1 MRHCGNLTPM
11 WAISRVQAFQTC
23 EAAVTIHS
31 YMWES
36 ADISWALISNINKS
50 YEMRKSN
57 DGQEKL
63 NLFLTQEIFLH
74 GFEREWGAS
83 LASSSSRQNRLT
95 LDARSGVVH
104 QIQSIVQLD
113 SSFSGL
119 ARLAWLPQRK
129 FPVDE
134 SRRRWMDKRRND
146 GALALKS
153 YGFHCPSLKK

>member
-11 WAISRVQAFQTC
+11 WAISRVQAFQPC
-23 EAAVTIHS
+23 EAAVTIHP

-36 ADISWALISNINKS
+36 ADISWALISKINKS

-83 LASSSSRQNRLT
+83 LASGSSRQNRLT

-113 SSFSGL
+113 TPDTPDTRYNQLCSLIVPFLVWQDWQGCLRESSL
-119 ARLAWLPQRK
+119 LMK
-129 FPVDE
+129 VE
-134 SRRRWMDKRRND
+134 ED
-146 GALALKS
+146 GW
-153 YGFHCPSLKK
+153 CQI